1 MKKYE
6 AAELLKEIKYICQHR
21 NGDCGQCYFTYLCK
35 RQIKP
40 KDWRI
45 REIEYEASS
54 LVDHLKGPYPRIPK
68 YNFQNTRLTVNEFVN
83 FIDYNREG
91 LYTLVIQDGNGDP
104 TCEVKTNSPLLERL
118 SDILINSIDNGDTKD
133 SFCIWLQ
140 DSEDQKDG

>member
-21 NGDCGQCYFTYLCK
+21 NGDCGQCYFSYLCK

-45 REIEYEASS
+45 RDIEYRASS
-54 LVDHLKGPYPRIPK
+54 LVDHMRSTYPRTPE
-68 YNFQNTRLTVNEFVN
+68 YTFNNTRLTIKQFVD
-83 FIDYNREG
+83 FIDYHRQG
-91 LYTLVIQDGNGDP
+91 IYTLIIMDGDGGNSG
-104 TCEVKTNSPLLERL
+104 EIKTNSPMLKRL

-140 DSEDQKDG
+140 DSEDKKDG